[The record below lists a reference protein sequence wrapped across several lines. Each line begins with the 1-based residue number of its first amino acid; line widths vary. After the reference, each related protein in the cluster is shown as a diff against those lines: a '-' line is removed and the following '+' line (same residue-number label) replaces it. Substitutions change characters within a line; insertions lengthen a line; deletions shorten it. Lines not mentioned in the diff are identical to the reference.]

1 MECILFKYRCR
12 LLGKVPRT
20 REEYDPA
27 QLLDKLTADKTLVLD
42 SENLPDDWK
51 SFDLRT
57 LLDDGDLNEE
67 AEGRPSNPGV
77 VNIDTTMEEEL
88 ERSRSR
94 LERVLVFT
102 TERLLG
108 LLALCKRGSVDGTF
122 RSITRFWK
130 QIFILMVEYEGLHI
144 PIAMGWLPDKTA
156 MSYYVFL
163 WLVLSS
169 FKERSEA
176 IHDHYGS
183 SKLKLRKVKCDFEV
197 SIHLGFEMFNLSG
210 CYFHFSQVT

>member
-77 VNIDTTMEEEL
+77 VNIDTTKEEEL
-88 ERSRSR
+88 ERS
-94 LERVLVFT
+94 
-102 TERLLG
+102 
-108 LLALCKRGSVDGTF
+108 SV
-122 RSITRFWK
+122 S
-130 QIFILMVEYEGLHI
+130 
-144 PIAMGWLPDKTA
+144 
-156 MSYYVFL
+156 
-163 WLVLSS
+163 
-169 FKERSEA
+169 
-176 IHDHYGS
+176 
-183 SKLKLRKVKCDFEV
+183 DFEV

>member
-94 LERVLVFT
+94 PERVLVFT

-144 PIAMGWLPDKTA
+144 PIAMGWLPGWSIWK
-156 MSYYVFL
+156 L
-163 WLVLSS
+163 GWGQHRNSS
-169 FKERSEA
+169 CLRSPFKWKKSR
-176 IHDHYGS
+176 DHIYQIKITLAKYRNS
-183 SKLKLRKVKCDFEV
+183 F
-197 SIHLGFEMFNLSG
+197 F
-210 CYFHFSQVT
+210 FHSD